1 MNIDS
6 SGVDIDVSTPDPVK
20 KLFPTPDPSGLFQK
34 SGKQAK
40 LGRAEFQYD
49 ATPVDTMSCRIQS
62 YILKLQYFSL

>member
-40 LGRAEFQYD
+40 LGRAEFQ
-49 ATPVDTMSCRIQS
+49 
-62 YILKLQYFSL
+62 